1 MSKKRIFKAGSLA
14 RAGEAGFLFLAA
26 KTAASLLSPRSP
38 GCGLV
43 AIGEGIEKLASV
55 AKTGLAKKVKQSP
68 EPVEEVFEDVAPT
81 AEEPVEEVFE
91 DVFPAAEEPIAPEP
105 VKEEMP
111 VAAEEPAA
119 PEFTANGDL
128 GLIDANAQPERYA
141 ALLELEKRGEIEL
154 IRRYRRSYES
164 RLIQSK
170 DPMQD
175 YYSGLKNALMRY
187 KGVKS
192 RISWANETFHQ
203 GRNHLAK
210 IIVKTSCLYIYLSVD
225 PETLKGT
232 KYESAVDDVSD
243 TKKFGEF
250 PTVIKIKGE
259 RKYKYA
265 LELIDR
271 ICAEDLALPQNKKF
285 VEVDY
290 RRPSRTDEE
299 LVEEGLIKLL
309 VAPAEKAEH

>member
-1 MSKKRIFKAGSLA
+1 MSKKHIFKTGSLA

-26 KTAASLLSPRSP
+26 KTAASLLSPRSL

-43 AIGEGIEKLASV
+43 AIGESIEKLASV
-55 AKTGLAKKVKQSP
+55 TKTGFAKKTRQ
-68 EPVEEVFEDVAPT
+68 AP
-81 AEEPVEEVFE
+81 EPVEEVFE
-91 DVFPAAEEPIAPEP
+91 DVFPEAEEFIAPEP
-105 VKEEMP
+105 VQEEP
-111 VAAEEPAA
+111 PKAPAAAEESAA

-128 GLIDANAQPERYA
+128 GLIDAAAQPKRYA
-141 ALLELEKRGEIEL
+141 ELLELEKRGEIEL
-154 IRRYRRSYES
+154 VKRYRRSYES

-175 YYSGLKNALMRY
+175 YYSGIKNALMRY

-210 IIVKTSCLYIYLSVD
+210 IIVKTRCLYIYLSVD

-290 RRPSRTDEE
+290 RRPARTDEE

-309 VAPAEKAEH
+309 VAPAEKAEQ

>member
-1 MSKKRIFKAGSLA
+1 MMRKRRPNIKRLAKAGK
-14 RAGEAGFLFLAA
+14 AGFLILAA
-26 KTAASLLSPRSP
+26 TSLLPARSL
-38 GCGLV
+38 GCSLI
-43 AIGEGIEKLASV
+43 ALGEKMEKIARR
-55 AKTGLAKKVKQSP
+55 AKITISIKRKEPTRKEQPLPKEQDDFSVKQDTFFDP
-68 EPVEEVFEDVAPT
+68 
-81 AEEPVEEVFE
+81 
-91 DVFPAAEEPIAPEP
+91 APEETP
-105 VKEEMP
+105 AP
-111 VAAEEPAA
+111 IEPEADEPSA

-128 GLIDANAQPERYA
+128 GLIDAAAEPERYA
-141 ALLELEKRGEIEL
+141 ELVKMEQRGEIEL
-154 IRRYRRSYES
+154 VRRYRRSYES
-164 RLIQSK
+164 RLVQSK

-175 YYSGLKNALMRY
+175 YYSGLKNALLRY

-210 IIVKTSCLYIYLSVD
+210 IIVKTSCLYIYLSID
-225 PETLKGT
+225 PESLKGT
-232 KYESAVDDVSD
+232 KYENAADDVSD

-271 ICAEDLALPQNKKF
+271 LCAEDLALPQNKKF

-290 RRPSRTDEE
+290 RRPTRTDEE

-309 VAPAEKAEH
+309 VAAAPRAEG

>member
-1 MSKKRIFKAGSLA
+1 MSKKRNLFENQSVQALA
-14 RAGEAGFLFLAA
+14 ESAKLGLLCLAV
-26 KTAASLLSPRSP
+26 TSLLPKRST
-38 GCGLV
+38 GCGLI
-43 AIGEGIEKLASV
+43 ALGEKLEKIAGA
-55 AKTGLAKKVKQSP
+55 AKTGLGAKIKKNAGTKTDEAS
-68 EPVEEVFEDVAPT
+68 
-81 AEEPVEEVFE
+81 EEPVEF
-91 DVFPAAEEPIAPEP
+91 FPEESAVEPETAQV
-105 VKEEMP
+105 VKPEKPEKTDEQ
-111 VAAEEPAA
+111 AS
-119 PEFTANGDL
+119 EFTANGEL
-128 GLIDANAQPERYA
+128 GLIDAAAQPERYA
-141 ALLELEKRGEIEL
+141 ELLAQEKRGEIEL

-175 YYSGLKNALMRY
+175 YYSGLKNALLRY

-210 IIVKTSCLYIYLSVD
+210 IIVKTSCLYIYLAVD
-225 PETLKGT
+225 PESLKGT
-232 KYESAVDDVSD
+232 KYESAVDDASEK
-243 TKKFGEF
+243 KKFGEF

-271 ICAEDLALPQNKKF
+271 ICAEDLALPRNKKF

-290 RRPSRTDEE
+290 RRPPKTDEE

-309 VAPAEKAEH
+309 VAAGKKA

>member
-1 MSKKRIFKAGSLA
+1 MSQKRKSSGKSAVQSLQDAG
-14 RAGEAGFLFLAA
+14 
-26 KTAASLLSPRSP
+26 KTGLLLLAASLLPARSL
-38 GCGLV
+38 GCDLI
-43 AIGEGIEKLASV
+43 AFGEKLEKLARA
-55 AKTGLAKKVKQSP
+55 AKITIYIKKKEADPKAESFANEQVDFSVKQVEIVDP
-68 EPVEEVFEDVAPT
+68 EPKETAAPKKP
-81 AEEPVEEVFE
+81 APIKIDADEPS
-91 DVFPAAEEPIAPEP
+91 
-105 VKEEMP
+105 
-111 VAAEEPAA
+111 A

-128 GLIDANAQPERYA
+128 GLIDAAAEPERYA
-141 ALLELEKRGEIEL
+141 ELLKMEQRGEIEL

-164 RLIQSK
+164 RLVQSK

-175 YYSGLKNALMRY
+175 YYSGLKNALLRY

-192 RISWANETFHQ
+192 RVSWANETFHQ

-210 IIVKTSCLYIYLSVD
+210 IIVKTSCLYIYLSID

-232 KYESAVDDVSD
+232 KFESAVDDVSG

-271 ICAEDLALPQNKKF
+271 LCGENLSLTQNKKF

-290 RRPSRTDEE
+290 RRPARTDEE

-309 VAPAEKAEH
+309 VAAKEPVAE